1 MVSFSQMNKLF
12 FTKTG
17 ACKICCIQDDWYSC
31 DARKYTAFV
40 NDKKTCLFHYEN
52 HFCDAKLTPTRP
64 TDLVQKTV
72 SADPNT
78 RLAEIQSNAMLS
90 DLRDKKGWE
99 EVKKAVN

>member
-1 MVSFSQMNKLF
+1 M
-12 FTKTG
+12 T
-17 ACKICCIQDDWYSC
+17 
-31 DARKYTAFV
+31 
-40 NDKKTCLFHYEN
+40 KKTRLFHYEN

-72 SADPNT
+72 SADLNT